1 MLVVAAEEMA
11 LCSIPAS
18 SPEQTVVLELAK
30 LGALVRGEGV
40 GFQDALL
47 LHGAG
52 AQADALAG
60 VLLTQAPGRS
70 RLQGEKCKVNCN
82 FIIILQQFYLQFE
95 KKYETASIKILMS
108 LEHISI

>member
-1 MLVVAAEEMA
+1 MKTEEEKATYMLVVAAEEMA
-11 LCSIPAS
+11 LCSVPAS

-30 LGALVRGEGV
+30 LGALVGWEGV

-60 VLLTQAPGRS
+60 VLLTQAPGRVKS
-70 RLQGEKCKVNCN
+70 AG
-82 FIIILQQFYLQFE
+82 
-95 KKYETASIKILMS
+95 
-108 LEHISI
+108 

>member
-11 LCSIPAS
+11 LCSVPAS

-30 LGALVRGEGV
+30 LGALVGWEGV

-60 VLLTQAPGRS
+60 VLLTQAPGRVGCRVKS
-70 RLQGEKCKVNCN
+70 VKVTA
-82 FIIILQQFYLQFE
+82 IL
-95 KKYETASIKILMS
+95 
-108 LEHISI
+108 

>member
-70 RLQGEKCKVNCN
+70 RLQDV
-82 FIIILQQFYLQFE
+82 
-95 KKYETASIKILMS
+95 
-108 LEHISI
+108 